1 MGFKFRKSIN
11 LGGGFKV
18 NLSKSGVGYSWG
30 TKGVRF
36 TKTATGKKRTTLS
49 VPGTG
54 ISYTTESGGKK
65 TTKRSAPIISN
76 DFSTPSPDNSGGKK
90 TSPWINFIVCV
101 CFGCLGVHKFREKK
115 FGMGILYCLTFG
127 LLGVGWVIDS
137 IRYLIVAV
145 KGTLAE
151 RADLTQITEEA
162 KNNVVKLLPKKLP
175 ELRKLPMK
183 KVLLWALTGLLGLFA
198 LVFLPRLSG
207 IIFLMAAALVAP
219 IEKWQNLLSCF
230 VKGKVKTIVVVVMA
244 LLALIVTPAAE
255 VQEAGLPDSV
265 VAEVETIAPT
275 EAPTEPPA
283 AVEKISF
290 DSEKYIVGVGRTVD
304 IPFALYPENA
314 MTSTLEVSINNG
326 GIASVS
332 LEKKDEYI
340 VQVTGIIP
348 GEVEITLNAGTDI
361 VTKKTI
367 SVTEVMPEGVVVVS
381 EPQKIRVGS
390 NGVFV
395 AEFDPVDV
403 TKRDVT
409 WESDAPDVIKVNED
423 GSFEAVSIGKATI
436 TATHENGASGT
447 LLAEVLPV
455 EAETITLST
464 NWEEGKYFCKND
476 SMTLT
481 AVINPENTTDKSV
494 IWSSSDESV
503 ATVSDKGVVKAI
515 YPGTAVITAEA
526 TNGVKGTYEVM
537 VDVSPQKFRVSASIY
552 KQSNDHVGNSWT
564 TGFEFNDEVIYSGNI
579 VSIMPGETFTA
590 GGWAQENDA
599 NPERGDC
606 WDRLTLTSEM
616 CQSGFT
622 IEGEA
627 NVRENGGR
635 YSGHYATWYVKMTF
649 TPVN

>member
-1 MGFKFRKSIN
+1 
-11 LGGGFKV
+11 
-18 NLSKSGVGYSWG
+18 
-30 TKGVRF
+30 
-36 TKTATGKKRTTLS
+36 
-49 VPGTG
+49 
-54 ISYTTESGGKK
+54 
-65 TTKRSAPIISN
+65 
-76 DFSTPSPDNSGGKK
+76 
-90 TSPWINFIVCV
+90 
-101 CFGCLGVHKFREKK
+101 
-115 FGMGILYCLTFG
+115 
-127 LLGVGWVIDS
+127 
-137 IRYLIVAV
+137 
-145 KGTLAE
+145 
-151 RADLTQITEEA
+151 
-162 KNNVVKLLPKKLP
+162 
-175 ELRKLPMK
+175 
-183 KVLLWALTGLLGLFA
+183 
-198 LVFLPRLSG
+198 
-207 IIFLMAAALVAP
+207 
-219 IEKWQNLLSCF
+219 
-230 VKGKVKTIVVVVMA
+230 
-244 LLALIVTPAAE
+244 
-255 VQEAGLPDSV
+255 
-265 VAEVETIAPT
+265 
-275 EAPTEPPA
+275 
-283 AVEKISF
+283 
-290 DSEKYIVGVGRTVD
+290 
-304 IPFALYPENA
+304 
-314 MTSTLEVSINNG
+314 
-326 GIASVS
+326 
-332 LEKKDEYI
+332 
-340 VQVTGIIP
+340 
-348 GEVEITLNAGTDI
+348 
-361 VTKKTI
+361 
-367 SVTEVMPEGVVVVS
+367 
-381 EPQKIRVGS
+381 
-390 NGVFV
+390 
-395 AEFDPVDV
+395 
-403 TKRDVT
+403 
-409 WESDAPDVIKVNED
+409 VNED

-526 TNGVKGTYEVM
+526 TNGVKGTYEVT
-537 VDVSPQKFRVSASIY
+537 VDVSPQKFRVSARIY